1 MRKTNIA
8 FSGFMAAILFSAGA
22 ANAATQIASKQYVD
36 NRETSILQTVS
47 NTYETKE
54 NVTNLT
60 EQVTQLGDT
69 INNEDTGLAAK
80 VDDAAAA
87 AAEAKQTADTAQ
99 STATGAQTAVEAL
112 GATVGNA
119 EAGLVKDVNDLET
132 SVSGLQTTVGQLDTA
147 MDSKLDSATAA
158 TTYEVLSNKTN
169 DLATDAGSTDKYP
182 SAKAVVDWVS
192 NTVTEGIEIN
202 TDKIQNG
209 AITTDKLGNGAVT
222 GDKIGADAVNGDKIA
237 DDSIGAEHI
246 KDGAV
251 NSDAIADG
259 SVTGTDIADATISA
273 GKLDTALNAEIDG
286 KEDKSNKATVINS
299 TNQAS
304 TDAYPSVKAVYD
316 WTTQQIANVEF
327 DPSTDLGTGSVS
339 GDKIADG
346 AITGDKIADDA
357 IDADAIA
364 DNAVGTGQI
373 QNGAVTGDK
382 IADGAVGTDDIADG
396 AVTSDKLDETLAG
409 QIADISGKQD
419 IAMGVGHENHIV
431 TTDASGNIT
440 SAATIGQDKVTGL
453 TDALAAKA
461 DASALEEIEQNVTNV
476 TQQYETI
483 NETVT
488 DLGDTI
494 NNEENGLTQQITNI
508 TQQIGNAESGLVK
521 DITDAKNAADAA
533 ADAAG
538 AAQGAVDALETTV
551 DGKADKATTLAG
563 YGITDAYTKTE
574 TDGLLDA
581 KADETALANYATT
594 TALTSGL
601 ALKEDTAN
609 KTKLINDG
617 NKSSE
622 TLFPTIGAITTWTDQ
637 QIQKL
642 STDGIPVNPDNIG
655 SNAITTDKIA
665 NGAVT
670 TEKLADDSVT
680 EDKLSND
687 VVASID
693 AKLPAP
699 DADCV
704 ADSNLCV
711 LTVTPSGDLA
721 WVAVTQ
727 PAE

>member
-1 MRKTNIA
+1 MKKQNIV
-8 FSGFMAAILFSAGA
+8 FSGFMAVILFSAGV

-87 AAEAKQTADTAQ
+87 AAEAKQTADTAK
-99 STATGAQTAVEAL
+99 STATGAQSAVEAL

-119 EAGLVKDVNDLET
+119 ESGLVKDVNDLET
-132 SVSGLQTTVGQLDTA
+132 SVGGLQTTVGQLDTE
-147 MDSKLDSATAA
+147 MDSKLDSETAK
-158 TTYEVLSNKTN
+158 TTYEVLTNKTN
-169 DLATDAGSTDKYP
+169 DLATDAGSIDKYP

-209 AITTDKLGNGAVT
+209 AITTDKLGDGAVT

-237 DDSIGAEHI
+237 DDAVGAEHI

-251 NSDAIADG
+251 GSDAIADG
-259 SVTGTDIADATISA
+259 SVTGT
-273 GKLDTALNAEIDG
+273 
-286 KEDKSNKATVINS
+286 
-299 TNQAS
+299 
-304 TDAYPSVKAVYD
+304 
-316 WTTQQIANVEF
+316 
-327 DPSTDLGTGSVS
+327 
-339 GDKIADG
+339 
-346 AITGDKIADDA
+346 
-357 IDADAIA
+357 
-364 DNAVGTGQI
+364 
-373 QNGAVTGDK
+373 
-382 IADGAVGTDDIADG
+382 DIADG

-453 TDALAAKA
+453 TTALAAKA

-476 TQQYETI
+476 TEQYETI

-488 DLGDTI
+488 NLGDTI

-521 DITDAKNAADAA
+521 DVTDAKNAADAA

-538 AAQGAVDALETTV
+538 AAQDAVDVLETTV

-581 KADETALANYATT
+581 KADESALAGYATT
-594 TALTSGL
+594 GALTSGL
-601 ALKEDTAN
+601 AGKEDTSN
-609 KTKLINDG
+609 KTKIIDDG

-637 QIQKL
+637 QIQQL

>member
-1 MRKTNIA
+1 MKKSNIA

-99 STATGAQTAVEAL
+99 STATGAQSAVEAL

-119 EAGLVKDVNDLET
+119 ESGLVKDVTDLK
-132 SVSGLQTTVGQLDTA
+132 GQVGTLDSE

-158 TTYEVLSNKTN
+158 TTYEVLTNKAAEINEGNQTSPTAYPSVGAIVQWTN
-169 DLATDAGSTDKYP
+169 KKIADLSDTGLPVNPGNIEDGTIAGS
-182 SAKAVVDWVS
+182 
-192 NTVTEGIEIN
+192 
-202 TDKIQNG
+202 
-209 AITTDKLGNGAVT
+209 KLENGAVST
-222 GDKIGADAVNGDKIA
+222 DKIA
-237 DDSIGAEHI
+237 DD
-246 KDGAV
+246 AV
-251 NSDAIADG
+251 TS
-259 SVTGTDIADATISA
+259 
-273 GKLDTALNAEIDG
+273 
-286 KEDKSNKATVINS
+286 
-299 TNQAS
+299 
-304 TDAYPSVKAVYD
+304 
-316 WTTQQIANVEF
+316 
-327 DPSTDLGTGSVS
+327 
-339 GDKIADG
+339 DKIADG
-346 AITGDKIADDA
+346 A
-357 IDADAIA
+357 
-364 DNAVGTGQI
+364 VGSGQ
-373 QNGAVTGDK
+373 

-396 AVTSDKLDETLAG
+396 AVTSDKLDGTLAG

-453 TDALAAKA
+453 TTALAGKA

-488 DLGDTI
+488 NLGDTI

-521 DITDAKNAADAA
+521 DVTDAKNAADAA

-538 AAQGAVDALETTV
+538 AAQGAVDALETV
-551 DGKADKATTLAG
+551 VEGKADKATTLAG

-581 KADETALANYATT
+581 KADESALAGYATT
-594 TALTSGL
+594 GALTSGL
-601 ALKEDTAN
+601 AGKEDTSN
-609 KTKLINDG
+609 KTKLIDDG

-642 STDGIPVNPDNIG
+642 STEGIPVNPDNIG

>member
-1 MRKTNIA
+1 MKKSNIA
-8 FSGFMAAILFSAGA
+8 FSGFMAAILVSVGA

-99 STATGAQTAVEAL
+99 STATGAQSAVEAL

-132 SVSGLQTTVGQLDTA
+132 TVGQLDTEL
-147 MDSKLDSATAA
+147 DSKLDSATAA
-158 TTYEVLSNKTN
+158 TTYEVLSNKAAAINEGNQTSPT
-169 DLATDAGSTDKYP
+169 AYP
-182 SAKAVVDWVS
+182 SVGAIVQWTNKKIADLS
-192 NTVTEGIEIN
+192 NTGLPVNPGNIEDGTIS
-202 TDKIQNG
+202 G
-209 AITTDKLGNGAVT
+209 SKLENGAVT
-222 GDKIGADAVNGDKIA
+222 TDKIAADAVT
-237 DDSIGAEHI
+237 S
-246 KDGAV
+246 
-251 NSDAIADG
+251 
-259 SVTGTDIADATISA
+259 
-273 GKLDTALNAEIDG
+273 
-286 KEDKSNKATVINS
+286 
-299 TNQAS
+299 
-304 TDAYPSVKAVYD
+304 
-316 WTTQQIANVEF
+316 
-327 DPSTDLGTGSVS
+327 
-339 GDKIADG
+339 
-346 AITGDKIADDA
+346 
-357 IDADAIA
+357 
-364 DNAVGTGQI
+364 
-373 QNGAVTGDK
+373 DK
-382 IADGAVGTDDIADG
+382 IADGAVGSGQIADGAVGTGDIADG
-396 AVTSDKLDETLAG
+396 AVTSDKLDGTLAG

-453 TDALAAKA
+453 TMALAGKA

-476 TQQYETI
+476 TEQYETI

-488 DLGDTI
+488 NLGDTI

-521 DITDAKNAADAA
+521 DVTDAKNAADAA
-533 ADAAG
+533 QQTATG
-538 AAQGAVDALETTV
+538 AQDAVDALETVV

-581 KADETALANYATT
+581 KADKSALAGYATT
-594 TALTSGL
+594 GALTSGL
-601 ALKEDTAN
+601 AGKEDTSN
-609 KTKLINDG
+609 KTKIINDG

-637 QIQKL
+637 QIQQL
-642 STDGIPVNPDNIG
+642 STEGIPVNPDNIG

>member
-1 MRKTNIA
+1 MKKQNIV

-36 NRETSILQTVS
+36 NRETSILQTVR

-80 VDDAAAA
+80 VDDAVAAA
-87 AAEAKQTADTAQ
+87 TEAKQTADTAQ
-99 STATGAQTAVEAL
+99 STATGAQSAVEAL

-132 SVSGLQTTVGQLDTA
+132 TVGQLDTEL
-147 MDSKLDSATAA
+147 DSKLDSATAA
-158 TTYEVLSNKTN
+158 TTYEVLSNKAAAINEGNQTSPT
-169 DLATDAGSTDKYP
+169 AYP
-182 SAKAVVDWVS
+182 SV
-192 NTVTEGIEIN
+192 
-202 TDKIQNG
+202 G
-209 AITTDKLGNGAVT
+209 AIVQWTNKKIADLSDTGLPVNPGNIEDGTISGSKLENGAVT
-222 GDKIGADAVNGDKIA
+222 TDKIAADAVT
-237 DDSIGAEHI
+237 S
-246 KDGAV
+246 
-251 NSDAIADG
+251 
-259 SVTGTDIADATISA
+259 
-273 GKLDTALNAEIDG
+273 
-286 KEDKSNKATVINS
+286 
-299 TNQAS
+299 
-304 TDAYPSVKAVYD
+304 
-316 WTTQQIANVEF
+316 
-327 DPSTDLGTGSVS
+327 
-339 GDKIADG
+339 DKIADG
-346 AITGDKIADDA
+346 A
-357 IDADAIA
+357 
-364 DNAVGTGQI
+364 VGSGQ
-373 QNGAVTGDK
+373 

-396 AVTSDKLDETLAG
+396 AVTSDKLDGTLAG

-453 TDALAAKA
+453 TTALAGKA

-488 DLGDTI
+488 NLGETI

-521 DITDAKNAADAA
+521 DVTDAKNAADAA

-538 AAQGAVDALETTV
+538 AAQDAVDALETTV
-551 DGKADKATTLAG
+551 GGKADKATTLAG

-574 TDGLLDA
+574 TDGLLGA
-581 KADETALANYATT
+581 KADKSALAGYATT
-594 TALTSGL
+594 GALTSGL
-601 ALKEDTAN
+601 AGKEDTSN
-609 KTKLINDG
+609 KTKIINDG
-617 NKSSE
+617 NKASE

-637 QIQKL
+637 QIQQL
-642 STDGIPVNPDNIG
+642 SETGLPVNPDNIG
-655 SNAITTDKIA
+655 PNAITTDKIA

>member
-1 MRKTNIA
+1 MKKSNIA
-8 FSGFMAAILFSAGA
+8 FSGFMAAILVSVGA
-22 ANAATQIASKQYVD
+22 ANAVTTQIASKQYVD
-36 NRETSILQTVS
+36 NKVGSVQESVTQVQNQYTTINET
-47 NTYETKE
+47 
-54 NVTNLT
+54 
-60 EQVTQLGDT
+60 VTQLGDT
-69 INNEDTGLAAK
+69 INNEESGLTQRITNITQQIGDSSAGLVKDINDAK
-80 VDDAAAA
+80 TT
-87 AAEAKQTADTAQ
+87 AESAKQTAESAK
-99 STATGAQTAVEAL
+99 SATEAL

-119 EAGLVKDVNDLET
+119 ESGLVKDVTDLK
-132 SVSGLQTTVGQLDTA
+132 GQVGTLDSE

-158 TTYEVLSNKTN
+158 TTYEVLTNKAAEINEGNQTSPTAYPSVGAIVQWTN
-169 DLATDAGSTDKYP
+169 KKIADLSDTGLPVNPGNIEDGTIAGS
-182 SAKAVVDWVS
+182 
-192 NTVTEGIEIN
+192 
-202 TDKIQNG
+202 
-209 AITTDKLGNGAVT
+209 KLENGAVT
-222 GDKIGADAVNGDKIA
+222 
-237 DDSIGAEHI
+237 
-246 KDGAV
+246 
-251 NSDAIADG
+251 
-259 SVTGTDIADATISA
+259 T
-273 GKLDTALNAEIDG
+273 
-286 KEDKSNKATVINS
+286 
-299 TNQAS
+299 
-304 TDAYPSVKAVYD
+304 
-316 WTTQQIANVEF
+316 
-327 DPSTDLGTGSVS
+327 
-339 GDKIADG
+339 
-346 AITGDKIADDA
+346 DKIADDA
-357 IDADAIA
+357 VTSEKIA
-364 DNAVGTGQI
+364 DGAVGSGQ
-373 QNGAVTGDK
+373 

-396 AVTSDKLDETLAG
+396 AVTSDKLDGTLAG

-453 TDALAAKA
+453 TTALAAKA

-488 DLGDTI
+488 NLGDTI

-521 DITDAKNAADAA
+521 DVTDAKNAADAA
-533 ADAAG
+533 QQTATG
-538 AAQGAVDALETTV
+538 AQDAVDALEAVV

-594 TALTSGL
+594 GALTSGL
-601 ALKEDTAN
+601 AGKEDTSN
-609 KTKLINDG
+609 KTKIIDDG

-637 QIQKL
+637 QIQQL
-642 STDGIPVNPDNIG
+642 STEGIPVNPDNIG
-655 SNAITTDKIA
+655 PNAITTDKIA

>member
-1 MRKTNIA
+1 MKKTNIA
-8 FSGFMAAILFSAGA
+8 FSGFMAAILLSSGA
-22 ANAATQIASKQYVD
+22 AHAAAQIASKQYVD

-47 NTYETKE
+47 KTYETKE

-60 EQVTQLGDT
+60 KQVTQLGDT

-99 STATGAQTAVEAL
+99 STATGAKNAVEAL

-119 EAGLVKDVNDLET
+119 ESGLVKDVNDLET
-132 SVSGLQTTVGQLDTA
+132 SVGGLQTTVGQLDTE

-158 TTYEVLSNKTN
+158 TTYEVLSNKAAAIN
-169 DLATDAGSTDKYP
+169 
-182 SAKAVVDWVS
+182 
-192 NTVTEGIEIN
+192 EG
-202 TDKIQNG
+202 
-209 AITTDKLGNGAVT
+209 
-222 GDKIGADAVNGDKIA
+222 
-237 DDSIGAEHI
+237 
-246 KDGAV
+246 
-251 NSDAIADG
+251 
-259 SVTGTDIADATISA
+259 
-273 GKLDTALNAEIDG
+273 
-286 KEDKSNKATVINS
+286 
-299 TNQAS
+299 NQTS
-304 TDAYPSVKAVYD
+304 PTAYPSVGAIVQWTNKKIADLSDTGLPVNPGNIEDGTISGSKLENGAV
-316 WTTQQIANVEF
+316 
-327 DPSTDLGTGSVS
+327 ST
-339 GDKIADG
+339 DKIAND
-346 AITGDKIADDA
+346 AVTSDK
-357 IDADAIA
+357 IA
-364 DNAVGTGQI
+364 DNAVGSGQ
-373 QNGAVTGDK
+373 

-396 AVTSDKLDETLAG
+396 AVTSDKLDGTLAG

-453 TDALAAKA
+453 TTALAGKA

-476 TQQYETI
+476 TEQYETI

-488 DLGDTI
+488 NLGDTI
-494 NNEENGLTQQITNI
+494 NNEESGLTQQITNI

-538 AAQGAVDALETTV
+538 AAQDAVDALETTV
-551 DGKADKATTLAG
+551 DGKANKATTLAG

-601 ALKEDTAN
+601 AGKEDTSN
-609 KTKLINDG
+609 KTKIINDG

-637 QIQKL
+637 QIQQL
-642 STDGIPVNPDNIG
+642 STEGIPVNPDNIG

>member
-1 MRKTNIA
+1 MKKTNIA
-8 FSGFMAAILFSAGA
+8 FSGFMAAILLSSGA
-22 ANAATQIASKQYVD
+22 AHAAAQIASKQYVD

-60 EQVTQLGDT
+60 KQVTQLGDT

-99 STATGAQTAVEAL
+99 STATGAKSAVEAL

-119 EAGLVKDVNDLET
+119 ESGLVKDVNDLET
-132 SVSGLQTTVGQLDTA
+132 SVGGLKTTVGQLDTE

-158 TTYEVLSNKTN
+158 TTYEVLSNKAAAIN
-169 DLATDAGSTDKYP
+169 
-182 SAKAVVDWVS
+182 
-192 NTVTEGIEIN
+192 EG
-202 TDKIQNG
+202 
-209 AITTDKLGNGAVT
+209 
-222 GDKIGADAVNGDKIA
+222 
-237 DDSIGAEHI
+237 
-246 KDGAV
+246 
-251 NSDAIADG
+251 
-259 SVTGTDIADATISA
+259 
-273 GKLDTALNAEIDG
+273 
-286 KEDKSNKATVINS
+286 
-299 TNQAS
+299 NQTS
-304 TDAYPSVKAVYD
+304 PTAYPSVGAIVQ
-316 WTTQQIANVEF
+316 WTNK
-327 DPSTDLGTGSVS
+327 
-339 GDKIADG
+339 KIADLSDTGLPVNPGNIEDGTIAGSKLENG
-346 AITGDKIADDA
+346 AVSTDKIADDA
-357 IDADAIA
+357 VTSDKIA
-364 DNAVGTGQI
+364 DDAVGSGQ
-373 QNGAVTGDK
+373 

-396 AVTSDKLDETLAG
+396 AVTSDKLDGTLAG

-453 TDALAAKA
+453 TTALAGKA

-488 DLGDTI
+488 NLGDTI
-494 NNEENGLTQQITNI
+494 NNEESGLTQQITNI
-508 TQQIGNAESGLVK
+508 TKQIGNAESGLVK
-521 DITDAKNAADAA
+521 DVTDAKNAVDAA

-538 AAQGAVDALETTV
+538 AAQDAVDALETTV
-551 DGKADKATTLAG
+551 GGKANKATTLAG

-601 ALKEDTAN
+601 GGKEDTSN
-609 KTKLINDG
+609 KTKIINDG

-637 QIQKL
+637 QIQQL
-642 STDGIPVNPDNIG
+642 STEGIPVNPDNIG

>member
-1 MRKTNIA
+1 MKKSNIA

-99 STATGAQTAVEAL
+99 STATGAQSAVEAL

-132 SVSGLQTTVGQLDTA
+132 TVGQLDKE

-158 TTYEVLSNKTN
+158 TTYEVSSNKAAEINEGNQTSPTAYPSVGAIVQWTNKKIADLSNTGLPVN
-169 DLATDAGSTDKYP
+169 PGNIEDGTIAGSKLENGAVSTDKI
-182 SAKAVVDWVS
+182 ADDAVTS
-192 NTVTEGIEIN
+192 
-202 TDKIQNG
+202 DKI
-209 AITTDKLGNGAVT
+209 ADGAVT

-259 SVTGTDIADATISA
+259 SVTGTDIADGTISA

-286 KEDKSNKATVINS
+286 KEDKSNKATVIDS

-304 TDAYPSVKAVYD
+304 TDAYPSVRAVYD

-327 DPSTDLGTGSVS
+327 DPSTDLGSGSVS
-339 GDKIADG
+339 GDKITDG
-346 AITGDKIADDA
+346 TITGDKIADDA

-453 TDALAAKA
+453 TTALA
-461 DASALEEIEQNVTNV
+461 
-476 TQQYETI
+476 
-483 NETVT
+483 
-488 DLGDTI
+488 G
-494 NNEENGLTQQITNI
+494 
-508 TQQIGNAESGLVK
+508 
-521 DITDAKNAADAA
+521 
-533 ADAAG
+533 
-538 AAQGAVDALETTV
+538 
-551 DGKADKATTLAG
+551 
-563 YGITDAYTKTE
+563 
-574 TDGLLDA
+574 

-594 TALTSGL
+594 GALTSGL
-601 ALKEDTAN
+601 GGKEDTSN

-637 QIQKL
+637 QIQQL
-642 STDGIPVNPDNIG
+642 STEGIPVNPDNIG

>member
-1 MRKTNIA
+1 MKKTNIA
-8 FSGFMAAILFSAGA
+8 FSGFMAAILLSSGA
-22 ANAATQIASKQYVD
+22 AHAAAQIASKQYVD

-60 EQVTQLGDT
+60 KQVTQLGDT

-99 STATGAQTAVEAL
+99 STATGAKSAVEAL

-119 EAGLVKDVNDLET
+119 ESGLVKDVNDLET
-132 SVSGLQTTVGQLDTA
+132 SVGGLKTTVGQLDTE

-158 TTYEVLSNKTN
+158 TTYEVLSNKAAAINEGNQTSPTAYPSVGAIVQWTN
-169 DLATDAGSTDKYP
+169 KKIADLSDTGLPVNPGNIEDGTIAGS
-182 SAKAVVDWVS
+182 
-192 NTVTEGIEIN
+192 
-202 TDKIQNG
+202 
-209 AITTDKLGNGAVT
+209 KLENGAVT
-222 GDKIGADAVNGDKIA
+222 TDKIA
-237 DDSIGAEHI
+237 ND
-246 KDGAV
+246 AV
-251 NSDAIADG
+251 TS
-259 SVTGTDIADATISA
+259 
-273 GKLDTALNAEIDG
+273 
-286 KEDKSNKATVINS
+286 
-299 TNQAS
+299 
-304 TDAYPSVKAVYD
+304 
-316 WTTQQIANVEF
+316 
-327 DPSTDLGTGSVS
+327 
-339 GDKIADG
+339 
-346 AITGDKIADDA
+346 DKIADDA
-357 IDADAIA
+357 
-364 DNAVGTGQI
+364 VGSGQ
-373 QNGAVTGDK
+373 

-396 AVTSDKLDETLAG
+396 AVTSDKLDGTLAG

-453 TDALAAKA
+453 TTALAGKA

-488 DLGDTI
+488 NLGDTI
-494 NNEENGLTQQITNI
+494 NNEESGLTQQITNI
-508 TQQIGNAESGLVK
+508 TKQIGNAESGLVK
-521 DITDAKNAADAA
+521 DVTDAKNAA
-533 ADAAG
+533 G
-538 AAQGAVDALETTV
+538 AAQDAVDALETTV
-551 DGKADKATTLAG
+551 DGKANKATTLAG

-609 KTKLINDG
+609 KTKIINDG

-637 QIQKL
+637 QIQQL
-642 STDGIPVNPDNIG
+642 STEGIPVNPDNIG

>member
-1 MRKTNIA
+1 MKKQNIV

-60 EQVTQLGDT
+60 KQVTQLGDT

-80 VDDAAAA
+80 VDDAVAAA
-87 AAEAKQTADTAQ
+87 TEAKQTADTAK
-99 STATGAQTAVEAL
+99 STATGAQSAVEAL

-132 SVSGLQTTVGQLDTA
+132 SVGGLQTTVGQLDTE

-158 TTYEVLSNKTN
+158 TTYEVLSNKAAAINEGNQTSPT
-169 DLATDAGSTDKYP
+169 AYP
-182 SAKAVVDWVS
+182 SV
-192 NTVTEGIEIN
+192 
-202 TDKIQNG
+202 G
-209 AITTDKLGNGAVT
+209 AIVQWTNKKIADLSDTGLPVNPGNIEDGTISGSKLENGAVT
-222 GDKIGADAVNGDKIA
+222 TDKIAADAVT
-237 DDSIGAEHI
+237 S
-246 KDGAV
+246 
-251 NSDAIADG
+251 
-259 SVTGTDIADATISA
+259 
-273 GKLDTALNAEIDG
+273 
-286 KEDKSNKATVINS
+286 
-299 TNQAS
+299 
-304 TDAYPSVKAVYD
+304 
-316 WTTQQIANVEF
+316 
-327 DPSTDLGTGSVS
+327 
-339 GDKIADG
+339 DKIADG
-346 AITGDKIADDA
+346 A
-357 IDADAIA
+357 
-364 DNAVGTGQI
+364 VGSGQ
-373 QNGAVTGDK
+373 

-453 TDALAAKA
+453 TTALAGKA
-461 DASALEEIEQNVTNV
+461 DASALEKIEQNVTNV

-488 DLGDTI
+488 NLGDTI

-521 DITDAKNAADAA
+521 DVTDAKNAADAA

-538 AAQGAVDALETTV
+538 AAQDAVDALETTV
-551 DGKADKATTLAG
+551 GGKADKATTLAG

-574 TDGLLDA
+574 TDGLLGA
-581 KADETALANYATT
+581 KADKSALAGYATT
-594 TALTSGL
+594 GALTSGL
-601 ALKEDTAN
+601 GGKEDTSN
-609 KTKLINDG
+609 KTKIINDG

-637 QIQKL
+637 QIQQL
-642 STDGIPVNPDNIG
+642 SETGLPVNPDNIG